1 VAAAGVSDVQTKLNE
16 LAKALPA
23 LDQGSGQKNLIARA
37 IDVGNSLSLHLG
49 QFSVPTAAINN
60 LLDSENYKD
69 LTPQSRAFINA
80 SLGAQEAVTQ
90 LPRLQTFGK
99 SNRMTE
105 TQMHAAV
112 RLLPG
117 ADLDQQGGVERMKS
131 LQTMIDPIR
140 KGIPNNIPGASPWV
154 PSWVEKQGGQQFNV
168 PRFGG
173 Q

>member
-1 VAAAGVSDVQTKLNE
+1 MLE
-16 LAKALPA
+16 
-23 LDQGSGQKNLIARA
+23 I
-37 IDVGNSLSLHLG
+37 LSMHLG
-49 QFSVPTAAINN
+49 QFSAPTAAINN

-105 TQMHAAV
+105 SQMYAAV

-117 ADLDQQGGVERMKS
+117 ADLDAQGAVERMRS
-131 LQTMIDPIR
+131 LQSMIDPIR
-140 KGIPNNIPGASPWV
+140 KGVPTNIPGSSPWV
-154 PSWVEKQGGQQFNV
+154 KSWVEQGVNPQMQQSQPRKQFQGSEGPF
-168 PRFGG
+168 
-173 Q
+173 